1 MIVEMM
7 SSLLVNSLCY
17 YLGSLLCVYNINMT
31 CVLVIV
37 FKAGLDSFMML
48 QIQ

>member
-17 YLGSLLCVYNINMT
+17 YLGSLLCVYNINLKQNDL
-31 CVLVIV
+31 CSSNRV
-37 FKAGLDSFMML
+37 
-48 QIQ
+48 